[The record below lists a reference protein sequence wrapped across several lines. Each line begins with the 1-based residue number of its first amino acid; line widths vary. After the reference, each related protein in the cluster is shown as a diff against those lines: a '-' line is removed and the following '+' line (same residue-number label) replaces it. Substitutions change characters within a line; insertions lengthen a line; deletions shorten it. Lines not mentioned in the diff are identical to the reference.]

1 MTARLRAAYLVPL
14 LLVSVTQTNAKLE
27 KMKMDCYK
35 DVKGTIYEYEAFPL
49 NGSEHVQFNQY
60 TGKHVLFV
68 NVATYCGLT
77 AQYPGMSVQG
87 KDTYLISSFLR
98 KGM

>member
-1 MTARLRAAYLVPL
+1 MIAHLRAFCLFPL
-14 LLVSVTQTNAKLE
+14 LLASFVQTDSNQE

-35 DVKGTIYEYEAFPL
+35 DVKGTIYDYGAHTL
-49 NGSEHVQFNQY
+49 NGKEHISFKKYV
-60 TGKHVLFV
+60 GKHVLFV

-77 AQYPGMSVQG
+77 VQYPGMSVQG
-87 KDTYLISSFLR
+87 EDLFLISSFLR